1 MEAQRQFREEQ
12 GILNAA
18 APQEVA
24 DAIRGMAQEW
34 IRGEALGA
42 REHTLSLGV
51 LLGLA
56 QGCRV
61 SEVLE
66 SLRTIRSRNQLL
78 DELRQER
85 GHMEARMMTYL
96 GATVQRQRQAFP
108 ENPPPPPPPEPTPN
122 KAPPPSLPEC
132 DSHRGRAWRGR
143 LLPPARPPGARQH
156 GAGTPTTRPPQR
168 RPGGPR
174 EGRSTPSTRRQ
185 GLTPTSCRTAGCAR
199 GAERRPRPGPTAL
212 RALGPAVL
220 LRPR

>member
-1 MEAQRQFREEQ
+1 MDPLRQFREEQ

-18 APQEVA
+18 TPEEVA

-42 REHTLSLGV
+42 REHPLSLGV

-66 SLRTIRSRNQLL
+66 SLRTIHSRNQLF
-78 DELRQER
+78 DELRKER
-85 GHMEARMMTYL
+85 GHMEARMVAYL
-96 GATVQRQRQAFP
+96 GVTVQQQQQAFR
-108 ENPPPPPPPEPTPN
+108 EGPPPPPPPEPTPN
-122 KAPPPSLPEC
+122 RDPPLPGF

-143 LLPPARPPGARQH
+143 LLPPARPPGARQR
-156 GAGTPTTRPPQR
+156 GAGTPTTLPPRR

-174 EGRSTPSTRRQ
+174 EGRPTPSTTGR

-199 GAERRPRPGPTAL
+199 GADRPPRPGTAAL
-212 RALGPAVL
+212 RALVPAVL